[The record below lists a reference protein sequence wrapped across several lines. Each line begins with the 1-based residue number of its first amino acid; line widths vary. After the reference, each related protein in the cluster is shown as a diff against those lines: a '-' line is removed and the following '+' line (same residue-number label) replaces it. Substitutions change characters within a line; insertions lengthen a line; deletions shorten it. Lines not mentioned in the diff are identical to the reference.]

1 MKRLLSGRN
10 VDLSGIDIKEIID
23 WIKSDNHAKGIIK
36 CQLFIALNNG
46 NSMQDVC
53 AVFGVTR
60 ETVRKWKER
69 LRQGGIAALLTEK
82 KAGKRTKISV
92 EKQRELKGLIKQ
104 KPAKYGYDNKKWT
117 GVILKD
123 FLKKNWN
130 IKIEIRTAQLW
141 LKQIR

>member
-1 MKRLLSGRN
+1 MKRLLSGIH
-10 VDLSGIDIKEIID
+10 VDLSGIDIKEVID

-36 CQLFIALNNG
+36 CQLFIALHNG

-69 LRQGGIAALLTEK
+69 LRQGGIAALLNEK